1 MRAGL
6 LLLAAF
12 AFSSGVQAHSGG
24 TDAYGCHNQ
33 TSTGTYH
40 CHSGPLA
47 GQSFSSKS
55 AMLAVLS
62 VGVTTTGQS
71 TPSTSTGITVI
82 PAYNR
87 EDYLPAWADI
97 DGDCQD
103 TRNDVLIA
111 ESLSPVTFDTR
122 GCNVVSGRWLDPYT
136 GLTFTNPADLD
147 IDHLVPLSEAHKSG
161 GFLWSTSQKRE
172 YANNLTN
179 PLVLIAVDDGTN
191 SSKGDKDPAAWLPP
205 NTAYR
210 CEYVK
215 SWVTVKKSYGLAIDA
230 AEQEAINA
238 ILPPTNSAVR
248 TEAPSSWSAR
258 RGGIEAGAEF
268 SIGVAK
274 AGSCGFQQTI
284 KMSDAVSI
292 TVEISPVV
300 EHVGQVGNLY
310 LVVRTNGVW
319 LQQLMTGGFASWN
332 GEISTL
338 NPMRQ
343 NVKLNDKMLADI
355 FTGKLNAQG
364 QYQIYVGYSTV
375 DGELI
380 YTPVPI
386 PVTVTQ

>member
-1 MRAGL
+1 MLAVL
-6 LLLAAF
+6 LLLVTVVL
-12 AFSSGVQAHSGG
+12 SSGVQAHSGG
-24 TDAYGCHNQ
+24 IDAYGCHNQ

-55 AMLAVLS
+55 AMLVVL
-62 VGVTTTGQS
+62 GAGTTTTS
-71 TPSTSTGITVI
+71 TPTPGTSTSTSTI

-87 EDYLPAWADI
+87 EDYLPAWADV

-103 TRNDVLIA
+103 TRDEVLIA

-122 GCNVVSGRWLDPYT
+122 GCNVVSGRWFDPYT

-238 ILPPTNSAVR
+238 VLPPTNSAVR
-248 TEAPSSWSAR
+248 TEASSSWSAR
-258 RGGIEAGAEF
+258 RGGIEAGAGF

-274 AGSCGFQQTI
+274 TGSCGFQQTI
-284 KMSDAVSI
+284 KTSDVVSI
-292 TVEISPVV
+292 TVEIGPAV
-300 EHVGQVGNLY
+300 EHVGQIGNMY

-319 LQQLMTGGFASWN
+319 LQQLVTGGFASWN

-338 NPMRQ
+338 SLLISVQ
-343 NVKLNDKMLADI
+343 NFPA
-355 FTGKLNAQG
+355 
-364 QYQIYVGYSTV
+364 
-375 DGELI
+375 
-380 YTPVPI
+380 
-386 PVTVTQ
+386 